1 MRMVDDRFVMGRYY
15 LPADARVRREAEGRL
30 ARLFASRG
38 FEEIIPPILV
48 GLGVAGMDPSGG
60 WLGGNCSGANGLG
73 RSGALGASGGG
84 YGSSGGS
91 GVSYAVLTRDGCL
104 MTLRCDFTMPVAALA
119 ARHLL
124 RSGETVRLFYS
135 GSVFR
140 AQKPGSGKQEEW
152 RQVGVEL
159 MGSAAD
165 DGSDVE
171 LLSLAAESLLSLG
184 VRDFS
189 IGIGHA
195 GLLEKVLRRAGAEGE
210 CLAEAWRA
218 LAGRDF
224 VLFGKLTSGL
234 DQGALCA
241 LRMPVEDGPV
251 SSEPEAKALAQTMD
265 ALRERGLADCFRLD
279 LTIARELDYY
289 TGIVFEAYTRGAGNA
304 VIGGGRYDTLLE
316 RFGASAP
323 AAGFAIDMDSLV
335 CAMGV
340 QCDA

>member
-1 MRMVDDRFVMGRYY
+1 
-15 LPADARVRREAEGRL
+15 
-30 ARLFASRG
+30 
-38 FEEIIPPILV
+38 
-48 GLGVAGMDPSGG
+48 
-60 WLGGNCSGANGLG
+60 
-73 RSGALGASGGG
+73 
-84 YGSSGGS
+84 
-91 GVSYAVLTRDGCL
+91 
-104 MTLRCDFTMPVAALA
+104 
-119 ARHLL
+119 
-124 RSGETVRLFYS
+124 
-135 GSVFR
+135 
-140 AQKPGSGKQEEW
+140 
-152 RQVGVEL
+152 
-159 MGSAAD
+159 
-165 DGSDVE
+165 
-171 LLSLAAESLLSLG
+171 
-184 VRDFS
+184 
-189 IGIGHA
+189 
-195 GLLEKVLRRAGAEGE
+195 
-210 CLAEAWRA
+210 LAEAWRA

-289 TGIVFEAYTRGAGNA
+289 TGIVFEAYARGAGNA